1 MVKDLLHT
9 SLTHPS
15 FYQIS
20 QKIYTKNW
28 ETITHTL
35 FLEQPINMSSAEIN
49 MATIEEEVDIESLY
63 QSISPQAPQAPSIA
77 EWLVPIFDHAKS
89 MIHLLQ

>member
-1 MVKDLLHT
+1 
-9 SLTHPS
+9 
-15 FYQIS
+15 
-20 QKIYTKNW
+20 
-28 ETITHTL
+28 
-35 FLEQPINMSSAEIN
+35 MSSAEIN